1 MFHSDPHAGN
11 LFYTRDGR
19 LAILDWSLVGHLG
32 EAERI
37 AITQLVLAAIMQ
49 QPERIVELLA
59 QLDQRRSVDHAALQQ
74 IAENSLRRIRHGQL
88 PGITW
93 LVALLDDATQTARLR
108 VAPDLLLFRKSLHT
122 LEGVI
127 GELGAD
133 GFSLEQSLLVEFIRH
148 FGREWPE
155 RWCTAPDFALVRD
168 TALERRS
175 RTHIAQRAARGG
187 AILAG
192 GVEGVARAL
201 QFLT

>member
-11 LFYTRDGR
+11 LIYTRDGR

-37 AITQLVLAAIMQ
+37 AIAQLVLAAMMLQ
-49 QPERIVELLA
+49 TERIVELLA
-59 QLDQRRSVDHAALQQ
+59 QLDERRSVDRAALQQ
-74 IAENSLRRIRHGQL
+74 VAENSLRRIRRGQL

-127 GELGAD
+127 NELGAD
-133 GFSLEQSLLVEFIRH
+133 GFDLEQSLLVEFVRH
-148 FGREWPE
+148 FGREWSA
-155 RWCTAPDFALVRD
+155 RWCASPGSRSFATRLSNADLVHTWLSAPLA
-168 TALERRS
+168 
-175 RTHIAQRAARGG
+175 AARFWQ
-187 AILAG
+187 AEWRESI
-192 GVEGVARAL
+192 AL
-201 QFLT
+201 CNS